1 MHTVLSHGIVDLRN
15 SIQRNERSLR
25 VLQEVR
31 AAMASTLGSGPHDMS
46 QARHDLVDEVEFLKA
61 TLSEVNAEVL
71 DLRTALYSI
80 APTLEQGHHDPREQR
95 DQAQARLNDQQEEL
109 RDLASRLTAQT
120 EKATELGRR
129 VQEADQA
136 LEVMIAKVNDARD
149 YTAHSARLVAGKEG
163 VVKLALQNKSLVVA
177 EMSDLRRSLEAEREN
192 SEKARQD
199 RDRALPTAAELQE
212 QLRVAQDRI
221 AQLEAQPLRFSASN
235 PAWDI
240 LLAENQD
247 LREAAK
253 TQKARAKDSRVRNKI
268 LRSQTETF
276 QADALQKLGALES
289 RVQGYESLDQ
299 RHREDLVQLEKLLRE
314 KQVSHDLEEK
324 LQAFQESERT
334 SARALLHA
342 NEHFQDAVPSFW
354 DWVAQHLQVSGAA
367 GVAPLIEAPGVRWPS
382 SLTNSSIVDAMQVI
396 RAVRGIGTLEKHV
409 QEVERLPYKGLPF
422 VPEAQTPICLV
433 PLKSRKPSS
442 AAALKMSNVPSVKLL
457 CETITHGVEKSN
469 FHPEDMSGPTIHPD
483 DGVNNTLLLT
493 QLRSSTTVEI
503 EVGDSFDPPGAGSG
517 SPPEDRPGFHLMLH
531 FWGVSKG

>member
-367 GVAPLIEAPGVRWPS
+367 GVAPLIEAWTLKRSG
-382 SLTNSSIVDAMQVI
+382 SLQVLQRERRHLSRQG
-396 RAVRGIGTLEKHV
+396 RARFDGASAWASNESVGIFPVKAARGLTEPLLGRV
-409 QEVERLPYKGLPF
+409 QGPDVQCMGE
-422 VPEAQTPICLV
+422 
-433 PLKSRKPSS
+433 
-442 AAALKMSNVPSVKLL
+442 
-457 CETITHGVEKSN
+457 HG
-469 FHPEDMSGPTIHPD
+469 
-483 DGVNNTLLLT
+483 
-493 QLRSSTTVEI
+493 
-503 EVGDSFDPPGAGSG
+503 PPGHEGCAEGVFHAVVG
-517 SPPEDRPGFHLMLH
+517 SPGGRRCRGPSGL
-531 FWGVSKG
+531 GG

>member
-1 MHTVLSHGIVDLRN
+1 MDHSSAGMTPPPTARPRGPAATSGVQDDDATTVPSAGDLATLTEQAATPGSGAHASSYSFLRMHTVLSHGIVDLRN

-367 GVAPLIEAPGVRWPS
+367 GVAPLIEAVGIFPVKAARG
-382 SLTNSSIVDAMQVI
+382 LTEPLLG
-396 RAVRGIGTLEKHV
+396 RV
-409 QEVERLPYKGLPF
+409 QGPDVQCMGE
-422 VPEAQTPICLV
+422 
-433 PLKSRKPSS
+433 
-442 AAALKMSNVPSVKLL
+442 
-457 CETITHGVEKSN
+457 HG
-469 FHPEDMSGPTIHPD
+469 
-483 DGVNNTLLLT
+483 
-493 QLRSSTTVEI
+493 
-503 EVGDSFDPPGAGSG
+503 PPGHEGCAEGVFHAVVG
-517 SPPEDRPGFHLMLH
+517 SPGGRRCRGPSGL
-531 FWGVSKG
+531 GG

>member
-163 VVKLALQNKSLVVA
+163 V
-177 EMSDLRRSLEAEREN
+177 DLRRSLEAERET
-192 SEKARQD
+192 SQKARQD

-299 RHREDLVQLEKLLRE
+299 RHREDLVQLEEELLRE
-314 KQVSHDLEEK
+314 KQVSHDLERK
-324 LQAFQESERT
+324 LQAFQESEWT
-334 SARALLHA
+334 SARGLLHA
-342 NEHFQDAVPSFW
+342 NEHFQDAVPPGPDVQCLGEHALPVMW
-354 DWVAQHLQVSGAA
+354 DALKESST
-367 GVAPLIEAPGVRWPS
+367 PS
-382 SLTNSSIVDAMQVI
+382 SGVLGVDVVEASP
-396 RAVRGIGTLEKHV
+396 GSGDKGSTL
-409 QEVERLPYKGLPF
+409 
-422 VPEAQTPICLV
+422 
-433 PLKSRKPSS
+433 
-442 AAALKMSNVPSVKLL
+442 
-457 CETITHGVEKSN
+457 
-469 FHPEDMSGPTIHPD
+469 SGPAGAKAP
-483 DGVNNTLLLT
+483 VPPSPS
-493 QLRSSTTVEI
+493 RSAKRS
-503 EVGDSFDPPGAGSG
+503 ASG
-517 SPPEDRPGFHLMLH
+517 GRSGETESL
-531 FWGVSKG
+531 

>member
-136 LEVMIAKVNDARD
+136 LEVMIAEVNDARD

-221 AQLEAQPLRFSASN
+221 AQLEAQPLRG
-235 PAWDI
+235 
-240 LLAENQD
+240 QD
-247 LREAAK
+247 SE
-253 TQKARAKDSRVRNKI
+253 ARAKDSRVRNKI

-276 QADALQKLGALES
+276 QGDALQKLGALES

-314 KQVSHDLEEK
+314 KQASHDLEEK

-367 GVAPLIEAPGVRWPS
+367 GVAPLIE
-382 SLTNSSIVDAMQVI
+382 
-396 RAVRGIGTLEKHV
+396 
-409 QEVERLPYKGLPF
+409 
-422 VPEAQTPICLV
+422 
-433 PLKSRKPSS
+433 
-442 AAALKMSNVPSVKLL
+442 
-457 CETITHGVEKSN
+457 
-469 FHPEDMSGPTIHPD
+469 
-483 DGVNNTLLLT
+483 
-493 QLRSSTTVEI
+493 
-503 EVGDSFDPPGAGSG
+503 
-517 SPPEDRPGFHLMLH
+517 
-531 FWGVSKG
+531 